1 MTKIERIETYL
12 APQQAVVRVLTD
24 DGAEGIGQT
33 SPYRADI
40 TVDVLHKM
48 VAPFFLGKNPWDLE
62 RLGEE
67 CLRRLHKFPG
77 SYVHR
82 ALAGVDTAL
91 WDLNARCAGQPVYRL
106 LGGADRRDV
115 PMYASSMRRET
126 SPEDE
131 VDRIERAVEESGF
144 RCAKIKIADM
154 MGRDADP
161 IPGRTKQLIP
171 LMRERMGGEFD
182 INADANGGYSP
193 AEAIRVGRLLEEHGY
208 YHYEE
213 PCPFTQLE
221 STATVAAA
229 LDIPVA
235 GGEQDYSL
243 DQFHRMI
250 AMRAVDIVQP
260 DIGYIGGITP
270 ARKVAFMAEA
280 AGIPC
285 TPHCANQS
293 MLQVFTLHL
302 TAAMPACTQYQ
313 EWSIEDTQGWA
324 SEIYEPALTVE
335 GGVVSVSDK
344 PGWGVSI
351 LPSYLKNAEQQA
363 STC

>member
-1 MTKIERIETYL
+1 MKITRIETYL
-12 APQQAVVRVLTD
+12 APQQAVVRVVTD

-48 VAPFFLGKNPWDLE
+48 VAPFYLGRNPWDLE
-62 RLGEE
+62 RIWEE

-77 SYVHR
+77 SFVHR
-82 ALAGVDTAL
+82 ALCGIDTAL
-91 WDLNARCAGQPVYRL
+91 WDLNAKSAGQPVYRL
-106 LGGADRRDV
+106 LGGADRTAV

-126 SPEDE
+126 APEE
-131 VDRIERAVEESGF
+131 EADRIEQAIAEGGF
-144 RCAKIKIADM
+144 RCAKIKIGDM
-154 MGRDADP
+154 MGRDTDP
-161 IPGRTKQLIP
+161 SPGRTERLIP
-171 LMRERMGGEFD
+171 LMRERLGED
-182 INADANGGYSP
+182 IDIHADGNGGYSP
-193 AEAIRVGRLLEEHGY
+193 AMAIKVGRMLEEHNY
-208 YHYEE
+208 FHFEE
-213 PCPFTQLE
+213 PCPFTQIE
-221 STATVAAA
+221 NTAVVAAA

-243 DQFHRMI
+243 EQFRRMI
-250 AMRAVDIVQP
+250 DMQAVDIVQP
-260 DIGYIGGITP
+260 DIGYIGGISP

-293 MLQVFTLHL
+293 MLQVFTLHFA
-302 TAAMPACTQYQ
+302 AAMPACTQYQ
-313 EWSIEDTQGWA
+313 EWSIEDNQGWA
-324 SEIYEPALTVE
+324 KEIYEPALEVK
-335 GGVVSVSDK
+335 GGSVSVTDA

-351 LPSYLKNAEQQA
+351 MPSYTENAEKQV

>member
-1 MTKIERIETYL
+1 MKITHIETYL

-24 DGAEGIGQT
+24 EGVEGIGQT

-77 SYVHR
+77 TFVLR
-82 ALAGVDTAL
+82 ALCGIDTAL
-91 WDLNARCAGQPVYRL
+91 WDAIGKCANQPVYRL
-106 LGGADRRDV
+106 LGGADRQEV

-126 SPEDE
+126 SPDDE
-131 VDRIERAVEESGF
+131 ADRLAQAVEEKGF
-144 RCAKIKIADM
+144 GCVKIKIGEM
-154 MGRDADP
+154 MGRDEDP
-161 IPGRTKQLIP
+161 SHGRTERLIP
-171 LMRERMGGEFD
+171 LMRERLGPD
-182 INADANGGYSP
+182 VHIHADGNGGYTP
-193 AEAIRVGRLLEEHGY
+193 AKAIHIGRLLEEQKYFHF
-208 YHYEE
+208 EE
-213 PCPFTQLE
+213 PCPFPQIE
-221 STATVAAA
+221 NTAAVAAA

-243 DQFHRMI
+243 EQFHRMI
-250 AMRAVDIVQP
+250 AMGAVDIVQP
-260 DIGYIGGITP
+260 DIGYIGGLSR
-270 ARKVAFMAEA
+270 ARKVAMMAEF

-302 TAAMPACTQYQ
+302 AAAMPACTQYQ
-313 EWSIEDTQGWA
+313 EWSIEDNQDWA
-324 SEIYEPALTVE
+324 KGIYEPSLEVK
-335 GGVVSVSDK
+335 GGYVSVSDA
-344 PGWGVSI
+344 PGWGISVEN
-351 LPSYLKNAEQQA
+351 SYLARAEQEV
-363 STC
+363 SSV